1 MSAWLCTDTHI
12 SALVQQAVV
21 MGVVEP
27 GLEADNLWAK
37 MKYDN
42 LHALAVRY
50 GDHEPED
57 WTNVIVNR
65 SMVEAPLHKPT
76 IWKNI
81 GCWQYQCAE
90 FDGWDQ
96 TEAHMT
102 MRTLRELIEVDL
114 LGKVIIDL
122 DDGDSFDDENYQ
134 DLKRRADER
143 APSGHCWGIGR
154 WENVTDIPKQPAL
167 APDAH
172 LDDVG
177 D

>member
-21 MGVVEP
+21 EGLVQP

-37 MKYDN
+37 MRYDN
-42 LHALAVRY
+42 LHALAMRY

-65 SMVEAPLHKPT
+65 SMVEAPLHLPT

-81 GCWQYQCAE
+81 NCWEYQCAE
-90 FDGWDQ
+90 FDGWDD
-96 TEAHMT
+96 TEAHMIMT
-102 MRTLRELIEVDL
+102 ALQTRIEIATLGHVIDKGDEQFMSTSYNEL
-114 LGKVIIDL
+114 
-122 DDGDSFDDENYQ
+122 SRQ
-134 DLKRRADER
+134 ADER
-143 APSGHCWGIGR
+143 APHGHCWGIDR
-154 WENVTDIPKQPAL
+154 WEDVTDIPKQPVL